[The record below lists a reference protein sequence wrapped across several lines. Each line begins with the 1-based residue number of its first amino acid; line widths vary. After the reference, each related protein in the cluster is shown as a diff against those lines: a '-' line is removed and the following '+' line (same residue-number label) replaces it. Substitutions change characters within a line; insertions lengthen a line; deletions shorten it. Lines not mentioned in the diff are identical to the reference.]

1 MVKVLV
7 ADKNTQKTNE
17 YCHYLSNNLD
27 SRTIIANSGT
37 ETITKYQKFEPNILV
52 LDSQFDDI
60 NSLEIIDRLS
70 TTVDEKRNI
79 NIILTTKS
87 DKEQAT
93 FCDVSKVYKF
103 IRKPFEL
110 EELSS
115 TIIKME
121 QENHYPKLDED
132 YLNKLLF
139 SMNIIPYGNRAK
151 ILIDAIKECYYIPY
165 YCSHTYE
172 LYNELLKKY
181 PYNNCEAIRS
191 AIRDCIKPL
200 NYHRDRLKD
209 HPVVRKFE
217 PGADISNS
225 EFLKVLISYL
235 HFEKNKE
242 IIF

>member
-7 ADKNTQKTNE
+7 ADKNTKKTNE
-17 YCHYLSNNLD
+17 YYQYLSNNMD

-37 ETITKYQKFEPNILV
+37 ETITKYRKFEPNILV

-60 NSLEIIDRLS
+60 NSLEIIDKLS
-70 TTVDEKRNI
+70 VTTDEKRNI

-87 DKEQAT
+87 DKEQAS
-93 FCDVSKVYKF
+93 FREVSKVYKF
-103 IRKPFEL
+103 IRKPFHL
-110 EELSS
+110 DELSS
-115 TIIKME
+115 TIIKMAK
-121 QENHYPKLDED
+121 ENHYPKLNED
-132 YLNKLLF
+132 YLNQLLY
-139 SMNIIPYGNRAK
+139 SMNIIPYGKRAE

-165 YCSHTYE
+165 YCSHIYE

-191 AIRDCIKPL
+191 AIRDCLKPL
-200 NYHRDRLKD
+200 NYHRDRLTE
-209 HPVVRKFE
+209 HPVAMKFE
-217 PGADISNS
+217 PETDISNS
-225 EFLKVLISYL
+225 EFLQVIISHL